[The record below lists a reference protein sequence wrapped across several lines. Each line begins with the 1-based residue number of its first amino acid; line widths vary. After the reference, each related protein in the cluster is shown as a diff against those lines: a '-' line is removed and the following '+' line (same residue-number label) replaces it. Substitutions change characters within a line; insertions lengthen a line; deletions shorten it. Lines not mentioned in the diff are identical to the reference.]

1 MKFLVISFMVLGSCK
16 PIARDQQTLANDSE
30 KVEVKFLHTDSGA
43 AKLMGCS
50 LIDGL
55 VKNNAIKG
63 ECHNLL
69 KNKKGDTS
77 YEFFRLDAVLTDIEK
92 SKEKQTGLRKKVLV
106 GAVTVGVGVALAFGI
121 RAGALK
127 KQIKYID
134 DLKGDMLR
142 YSEAEIAGDISKQN
156 EYAEK
161 LSDTQGLL
169 GDPNVFGDVAG
180 STRALKREWRKGF
193 KEDKKYFDSGQGDWM
208 KKKKGLT
215 TEEAMDYYYD
225 YSKTTRFLED
235 LPNFSKND
243 TYRLREALYQVND
256 EDNLRRGVSILE
268 GLFLAKG
275 KSVQFA
281 HGVIVGSLAG
291 VSGVSAHHF
300 WREMS
305 ENKKLKAQSRNIVT
319 LFRERTPI
327 TLSNDELKQLL
338 KVLSKYLPAKID
350 KNGLKQLS

>member
-1 MKFLVISFMVLGSCK
+1 MKFLVISLMMLGSCK

-50 LIDGL
+50 S
-55 VKNNAIKG
+55 G

-92 SKEKQTGLRKKVLV
+92 SKEKQTGLRKKVLI
-106 GAVTVGVGVALAFGI
+106 GAVTVGVGVALAFGV

-134 DLKGDMLR
+134 DLKGDVLK

-161 LSDTQGLL
+161 LSDTQGIL
-169 GDPNVFGDVAG
+169 GDPDVFGDVAG

-193 KEDKKYFDSGQGDWM
+193 KEDKKYFDSGQGDWL
-208 KKKKGLT
+208 KEGRT

-235 LPNFSKND
+235 LPNFSKKD
-243 TYRLREALYQVND
+243 TYKLREALYQVND
-256 EDNLRRGVSILE
+256 EDNLMRGVSNLE
-268 GLFLAKG
+268 DLFLAKG
-275 KSVQFA
+275 ESVQFA

-305 ENKKLKAQSRNIVT
+305 DNKKLKAQSRNIVT
-319 LFRERTPI
+319 LFSERTPI

>member
-1 MKFLVISFMVLGSCK
+1 MKFLVISLMMLGSCK

-50 LIDGL
+50 S
-55 VKNNAIKG
+55 G

-92 SKEKQTGLRKKVLV
+92 SKEKQTGLRKKVLI
-106 GAVTVGVGVALAFGI
+106 GAVTVGVGVALAFGV

-134 DLKGDMLR
+134 DLKGDVLK
-142 YSEAEIAGDISKQN
+142 YSDAEIAGDISKQN

-161 LSDTQGLL
+161 LSDTQRIL
-169 GDPNVFGDVAG
+169 GDPDVFGEDVAG

-193 KEDKKYFDSGQGDWM
+193 KEDKKYFDSGQGDWL
-208 KKKKGLT
+208 KEGRT

-235 LPNFSKND
+235 LPNFSKKD
-243 TYRLREALYQVND
+243 TYKLREALYQVND
-256 EDNLRRGVSILE
+256 EDNLMRGVSNLE
-268 GLFLAKG
+268 DLFLAKG
-275 KSVQFA
+275 ESVQFA

-305 ENKKLKAQSRNIVT
+305 DNKKLKAQSRNIVT